1 MKRQKETARKELR
14 QVKKEIQTEKLKGA
28 VNTAATNIAESVGS
42 LFRNNRVKTLDRANT
57 TMHRET
63 QPRENHRSPANPN
76 TNHTGRSQPRDTG
89 NATEAQQGDSRQGG
103 NIVSENSNR
112 KGSGM
117 VSPPA

>member
-1 MKRQKETARKELR
+1 MTERTARKELR

-57 TMHRET
+57 TMHREN